1 MATKTKRKPA
11 SRRPASLDKRKAKS
25 GWLFVAPF
33 VIGFIVIY
41 LPIIINSIIYSFSE
55 FETIAAIDGG
65 GYVLH
70 NVGLDNYKN
79 ALFVDTEFVKILTT
93 GVRQLLLEVP
103 AIVIFSLFLAVILN
117 EKMVG
122 RAAFRAILFVPVILQ
137 TGLISEIDAANSLL
151 ASMNDS
157 SRGIS
162 TGGGA
167 AEEAVTGVLST
178 DDLSWLFANL
188 SVGSD
193 MITYVTQ
200 LINNIYDIINRS
212 GVQMLIFLAGLQ
224 SISPAIY
231 ESCEIDGA
239 TAWETFW
246 KITVPM
252 ISPMILVNAVYTV
265 IDAFTASSNEVMTY
279 INSVYSQAGGNVLS
293 AAMSWMYFL
302 LVIACIGIVVAVLSA
317 FVFYQRRD

>member
-11 SRRPASLDKRKAKS
+11 SRRPASLDKRKAKF

-41 LPIIINSIIYSFSE
+41 LPIIINSIIFSFSE

-65 GYVLH
+65 GYILH
-70 NVGLDNYKN
+70 NVGFDNYKN
-79 ALFVDTEFVKILTT
+79 ALFVDTEFVKVLTT
-93 GVRQLLLEVP
+93 GIRQLLLEVP

-137 TGLISEIDAANSLL
+137 TGLIAEIDAANTLL
-151 ASMNDS
+151 SSMNDTS
-157 SRGIS
+157 SGIT

-167 AEEAVTGVLST
+167 AEEAVSGVLST

-231 ESCEIDGA
+231 ESATVEGA
-239 TAWETFW
+239 TWWESFW
-246 KITVPM
+246 KITIPM
-252 ISPMILVNAVYTV
+252 ISPLILVNMVYTIV
-265 IDAFTASSNEVMTY
+265 DSFTNSSNSVMGDIFGRITTGAY
-279 INSVYSQAGGNVLS
+279 EEASARAFVYLAFVGII
-293 AAMSWMYFL
+293 
-302 LVIACIGIVVAVLSA
+302 IAVVVAVVNH
-317 FVFYQRRD
+317 FVFYENK